1 MGVYDREVDSVT
13 AFILAGGK
21 SVRMGE
27 DKAFLRLG
35 GCTLLERALELL
47 RDLAGNAWIVG
58 NRAKFA
64 AFGPVIEDLYAERG
78 PLGGIHAALTQTATD
93 LSLMVA
99 VDLPFVQADL
109 LNYLI
114 TRARET
120 AAVVVVPKAGGGLQP
135 LCAVYR
141 RAFAEAAERSLR
153 AGKNRIDS
161 LFPEVKTRVIDQEE
175 LMQNGFSEEMFRN
188 VNTPQDWREARLRIS
203 DLGPKTS
210 A

>member
-1 MGVYDREVDSVT
+1 MYDRGVDSVT
-13 AFILAGGK
+13 AFVLAGGK

-35 GCTLLERALELL
+35 GCTLLERALELA

-58 NRAKFA
+58 NAAKFA
-64 AFGPVIEDLYAERG
+64 AFGPVIEDVYAERG
-78 PLGGIHAALTQTATD
+78 PLGGIHAALTQTSTD
-93 LSLMVA
+93 LNLMVA
-99 VDLPFVQADL
+99 VDLPFVQRNF

-114 TRARET
+114 TRAHET
-120 AAVVVVPKAGGGLQP
+120 AAVVVVPRGGGGLQP

-141 RAFAEAAERSLR
+141 RAFAEVAERSLR

-175 LMQNGFSEEMFRN
+175 LMQNGFSEVMFRN
-188 VNTPQDWREARLRIS
+188 INTQEDWQEARLRTS
-203 DLGPKTS
+203 DLEPKTS

>member
-1 MGVYDREVDSVT
+1 MRVYDREVDPVT

-35 GCTLLERALELL
+35 GCTLLERALELV
-47 RDLAGNAWIVG
+47 RGLAGNAWIVG
-58 NRAKFA
+58 NKGKFA

-93 LSLMVA
+93 LNLMVA

-175 LMQNGFSEEMFRN
+175 LLQNEFSEEMFRN

-203 DLGPKTS
+203 DLEPKTS

>member
-1 MGVYDREVDSVT
+1 MT

-35 GCTLLERALELL
+35 GCTLLELALELV
-47 RDLAGNAWIVG
+47 RDLAGNVWIVG
-58 NRAKFA
+58 NRAKFT

-78 PLGGIHAALTQTATD
+78 PLGGIHAALTQTTTE
-93 LSLMVA
+93 LNLMIA
-99 VDLPFVQADL
+99 VDLPFVQADF

-120 AAVVVVPKAGGGLQP
+120 AAVVVVPRAGGGLQP

-141 RAFAEAAERSLR
+141 RAFVEAAERSLR

-161 LFPEVKTRVIDQEE
+161 LFPDFKTRVIDQEE
-175 LMQNGFSEEMFRN
+175 LIQNGFSEEMFRN
-188 VNTPQDWREARLRIS
+188 VNTQEDWEEARRRAS
-203 DLGPKTS
+203 DLRPPTS
-210 A
+210 AGTA

>member
-1 MGVYDREVDSVT
+1 MT

-35 GCTLLERALELL
+35 GCTLLERALELV

-58 NRAKFA
+58 NKGKFA

-78 PLGGIHAALTQTATD
+78 PLGGIHAALTQTSTD
-93 LSLMVA
+93 LNLMIA
-99 VDLPFVQADL
+99 VDLPFVQADF

-161 LFPEVKTRVIDQEE
+161 LFPELTTRVIDQEE
-175 LMQNGFSEEMFRN
+175 LMQSGFSEEMFRN
-188 VNTPQDWREARLRIS
+188 VNTRQDWQEARLRTS
-203 DLGPKTS
+203 DLEPKTS

>member
-1 MGVYDREVDSVT
+1 VYDRGVDSVT
-13 AFILAGGK
+13 AFVLAGGK

-35 GCTLLERALELL
+35 GCTLLERALELA

-58 NRAKFA
+58 NAAKFA
-64 AFGPVIEDLYAERG
+64 AFGPVIEDVYAERG
-78 PLGGIHAALTQTATD
+78 PLGGIHAALTQTSTD
-93 LSLMVA
+93 LNLMVA
-99 VDLPFVQADL
+99 VDLPFVQRNF

-114 TRARET
+114 TRAHET
-120 AAVVVVPKAGGGLQP
+120 AAVVVVPRGGGGLQP

-141 RAFAEAAERSLR
+141 RAFAEVAERSLR
-153 AGKNRIDS
+153 SGKNRIDS

-188 VNTPQDWREARLRIS
+188 VNTRQDWQEARLRTS
-203 DLGPKTS
+203 DLEPETS